1 MFKNPTL
8 RQIALYSSMSISIV
22 FLVLYT
28 LSTIVPLQENTT
40 LLYIL
45 LGLSCFAFSFTI
57 ILFAVKIFVHER
69 IKLIY
74 KNIHTAKLEGEKDS
88 YIASNNAMDQVEKD
102 VNAFVTDQDRE
113 IKSLKSMENYRREFL
128 GNISHELKT
137 PIFNIQG
144 YVHTLIEGGIY
155 DDKINIDYLQR
166 AAKNTD
172 RLKIIVDD
180 LNEISKLESGQLE
193 LNFEDFDIKNLV
205 EEVFKDEE
213 FSAQS
218 NNVSF
223 VFNESAS
230 KNFKVNADKKSIRRV
245 LINLITNAVKYN
257 RENGRVKASFY
268 VMGQNILIE
277 ISDNGVGIDKQHLPH
292 LFERFYRADQHRS
305 RQIGG
310 SGLGLSIVK
319 HIIEAHKQT
328 INVRSTIDIGTTF
341 GFTLRKADASV

>member
-1 MFKNPTL
+1 MAG
-8 RQIALYSSMSISIV
+8 I
-22 FLVLYT
+22 FLI
-28 LSTIVPLQENTT
+28 LSYN
-40 LLYIL
+40 
-45 LGLSCFAFSFTI
+45 I

-74 KNIHTAKLEGEKDS
+74 KNIHTVKLEGKKDS
-88 YIASNNAMDQVEKD
+88 YITSNNAMDQVEKD

-155 DDKINIDYLQR
+155 DANINIDYLQR
-166 AAKNTD
+166 AAKNAD

-180 LNEISKLESGQLE
+180 LTEISKLESGQLE
-193 LNFEDFDIKNLV
+193 LNREDFDINKLV
-205 EEVFKDEE
+205 GEVFKDQE
-213 FSAQS
+213 FLAQS
-218 NNVSF
+218 KNISF
-223 VFNESAS
+223 VFNETANR
-230 KNFKVNADKKSIRRV
+230 NFIVNADKKSIRRV

-257 RENGRVKASFY
+257 NDGGRVKASFY
-268 VMGQNILIE
+268 EMGQNVLIE

-292 LFERFYRADQHRS
+292 LFERFYRADAHRS
-305 RQIGG
+305 RDIGG

-328 INVRSTIDIGTTF
+328 ISVRSTIEVGTTF
-341 GFTLRKADASV
+341 GFTLQKVGQ

>member
-8 RQIALYSSMSISIV
+8 RQIALSSSICVCIA
-22 FLVLYT
+22 FLGVYL
-28 LSTIVPLQENTT
+28 LSGIMPFQENKGITYF
-40 LLYIL
+40 LMAGIFLIL
-45 LGLSCFAFSFTI
+45 SYNI

-74 KNIHTAKLEGEKDS
+74 KNIHTVKLEGKKDS
-88 YIASNNAMDQVEKD
+88 YITSNNAMDQVEKD

-155 DDKINIDYLQR
+155 DANINIDYLQR
-166 AAKNTD
+166 AAKNAD

-180 LNEISKLESGQLE
+180 LTEISKLESGQLE
-193 LNFEDFDIKNLV
+193 LNREDFDINKLV
-205 EEVFKDEE
+205 GEVFKDQE
-213 FSAQS
+213 FLAQS
-218 NNVSF
+218 KNISF
-223 VFNESAS
+223 VFNETANR
-230 KNFKVNADKKSIRRV
+230 NFIVNADKKSIRRV

-257 RENGRVKASFY
+257 NDGGRVKASFY
-268 VMGQNILIE
+268 EMGQNVLIE

-292 LFERFYRADQHRS
+292 LFERFYRADAHRS
-305 RQIGG
+305 RDIGG

-328 INVRSTIDIGTTF
+328 ISVRSTIEVGTTF
-341 GFTLRKADASV
+341 GFTLQKVGQ